1 MANINVYG
9 MPMGTSFRVHWAL
22 HEMGLTYETVSVQ
35 FAKGEH
41 KAPSFLAMNPMGQV
55 PVIDVDGFVLPES
68 VAITQYLAL
77 KFAPAMLGATPEAQ
91 AQALRWALWCMI
103 NLNPALSTLASVRWT
118 GKELSPEVKEEK
130 MAVLARLLPILD
142 AQLAG
147 KEYLLGEFG
156 IADVNVRPTLQ
167 YAEMAGV
174 DCVAYPNVAAW
185 MARCA
190 ARQAYVAAKGPVA

>member
-1 MANINVYG
+1 
-9 MPMGTSFRVHWAL
+9 MGTSFRVHWAL
-22 HEMGLTYETVSVQ
+22 REMGIPYDTKAVD

-41 KAPSFLAMNPMGQV
+41 KAPPFLAINPMGQV

-68 VAITQYLAL
+68 VAITQYLAM

-91 AQALRWALWCMI
+91 AQALRWSIWCMI
-103 NLNPALSTLASVRWT
+103 NLNPSFGTLASVKWT
-118 GKELSPEVKEEK
+118 GKELAPETKEEK
-130 MAVLARLLPILD
+130 MSTLAKYLPILD

-147 KEYLLGEFG
+147 KEFLLGAFG

-167 YAEMAGV
+167 YGEMIGF
-174 DCVAYPNVAAW
+174 DFSSYPNVTAW

-190 ARQAYVAAKGPVA
+190 ARPAYLAAKG